1 MILNP
6 PYARVNNNWF
16 WIATPT
22 FLYTLPAKTVTLALQ
37 GEVTQVTYTNA
48 AGERSKITLAE
59 EYYAMIAE
67 ALCNAPE
74 DKIKLAKVDKV
85 QDSLI
90 DAIIVKGNAKGS
102 DSLMVFTEEGAT
114 RILLNNISSISVKDG
129 KTEIYHWRHGKDAT
143 DTFPAEVY
151 QHVVKAY
158 RAYEESLGKEQKED

>member
-1 MILNP
+1 MILSP
-6 PYARVNNNWF
+6 PYARVNNNWL

-48 AGERSKITLAE
+48 QGERPKITLAK

-74 DKIKLAKVDKV
+74 DKIKSTKVETA
-85 QDSLI
+85 QDSLT
-90 DAIIVKGNAKGS
+90 DAIIVKGDNRNGH
-102 DSLMVFTEEGAT
+102 SLMVFTEEGAT
-114 RILLNNISSISVKDG
+114 RILLSNISSISVKDG
-129 KTEIYHWRHGKDAT
+129 KTEIYHWRYGKDAT

-151 QHVVKAY
+151 PHVVKAY
-158 RAYEESLGKEQKED
+158 RAYEKSSSKKEKGD